1 MSDTKREITY
11 QNVLKLAAALE
22 SERGLRMDLQ
32 KRVDA
37 MQAHVNQ
44 MTVDLAGA
52 KAKASAALAMSRGG
66 GATAG

>member
-1 MSDTKREITY
+1 MSDVKREITY

-37 MQAHVNQ
+37 LQLHVNQ
-44 MTVDLAGA
+44 LTVDLADT
-52 KAKASAALAMSRGG
+52 KAKANAALALSRGG